1 MLKGLRLP
9 VAACNGVAGRIRSEH
24 AVIGELF
31 ATFCGMT
38 TIGEAFG
45 DQSAG
50 VPNFA
55 RSTSSIEGATS
66 RPASC
71 SSLRKTVRWIM
82 SPFTTSHLWSTSP
95 SGLGGRAKTSVA
107 ASLTL
112 ARDGEDFSA
121 ELSDPNCGNSVASAS
136 PGACGSELGRN
147 SCTFAGV
154 GGATGNEGRAWRA
167 SSRSR
172 RDLRLRSN
180 ASSSVRKLVDGSL
193 PRTLST
199 PTEAARLLLDA
210 LQES

>member
-38 TIGEAFG
+38 TIGKAFG

-55 RSTSSIEGATS
+55 HSASSIEGATS

-121 ELSDPNCGNSVASAS
+121 QLSDPNCGNSVASA
-136 PGACGSELGRN
+136 CGSEIWRN

-210 LQES
+210 